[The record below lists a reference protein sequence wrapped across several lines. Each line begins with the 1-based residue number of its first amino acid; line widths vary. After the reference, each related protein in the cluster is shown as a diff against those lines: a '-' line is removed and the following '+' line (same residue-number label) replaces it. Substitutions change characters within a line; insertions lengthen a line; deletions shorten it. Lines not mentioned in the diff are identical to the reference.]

1 MESIE
6 TYVGLD
12 VHRKLVVATALDE
25 RGKQLEQ
32 AKLTSAP
39 QELTDFLGRLPGHK
53 HVAIEA
59 GAMWEPYFDTAE
71 ATGAEVTL
79 SHPLKTKLIAGAS
92 LKSDKVDSEA
102 LARLLRLDA
111 LPTSFAPPPELRRL
125 HALVRD
131 RLFYQR
137 TWQSVANH
145 VYHRL
150 IRLGLAYEDGIFHE
164 IRKQAELPKLNES
177 DIDRGLDTLQEIEGR
192 VKDLDRAM
200 HAAWSE
206 IPEAQL
212 LTSIPG
218 IGERTAVLFVA
229 FLCPIERFRTA
240 EQVASYVGL
249 VPRSHQSAERAYH
262 GRIKRDSNGL
272 LRWALVEAGWS
283 HRRFEP
289 KGDVAR
295 FGNRIGRRR
304 GRGKG
309 MTAAARKLVRII
321 FAILKEKRPYS
332 LHAPGLPAPSKVL
345 RRRTT
350 AA

>member
-1 MESIE
+1 METGE

-25 RGKQLEQ
+25 AGEELAQVE
-32 AKLTSAP
+32 LTSAP
-39 QELTDFLGRLPGHK
+39 QELTDFLDGLPGRK

-59 GAMWEPYFDTAE
+59 CAMWEPYFNTAE
-71 ATGAEVTL
+71 STGAEVVL
-79 SHPLKTKLIAGAS
+79 SSPLKTRLIAGAS

-102 LARLLRLDA
+102 LARLLRLNA

-125 HALVRD
+125 RALVKD
-131 RLFYQR
+131 RLFYRR

-150 IRLGLAYEDGIFHE
+150 IRLGLAYEDGVLHK
-164 IRKQAELPKLNES
+164 IRKRGELRKLGQA
-177 DIDRGLDTLQEIEGR
+177 DIDRGLETLQEIEGR
-192 VKDLDRAM
+192 IKELNRAM
-200 HAAWSE
+200 HSAWVES
-206 IPEAQL
+206 PDAQL

-218 IGERTAVLFVA
+218 IGEITSIVLVA
-229 FLCPIERFRTA
+229 FLCPIERFGSS

-249 VPRSHQSAERAYH
+249 VPRSYQSADRAYH
-262 GRIKRDSNGL
+262 GRIRRDSNGL
-272 LRWALVEAGWS
+272 LRWALVEAGWA

-309 MTAAARKLVRII
+309 MIAAARKLLRII
-321 FAILKEKRPYS
+321 CAILKEKRPYS
-332 LHAPGLPAPSKVL
+332 LHAPGLPAPSNVV
-345 RRRTT
+345 RRRKT